1 MRRIAWRTLIPAL
14 AAGLSPL
21 AGCMDTTTTGDQ
33 GPVAQ
38 LAVSPVLPASLSQGV
53 FDLPIDRVTVRLIR
67 PPASLILDTL
77 VFFPADQSQL
87 SIRIRVPLNTPREEL
102 SVSLEL
108 RAGKR
113 ILFAG
118 TELVEFTGDASVAPT
133 IPLQYVGPG
142 TGMTSLYLTP
152 RDSALKPGDTFTF
165 GVLAFEGRTPLDSFY
180 VGWSTSD
187 PDLAKVDARGVLRAP
202 NRTGSLMLRV
212 VSATGIKDSTRV
224 YFSPPASELAI
235 AGGNGQIGTVLQP
248 VAGKLMVRA
257 LSADQ
262 RGVPGVRIRFTSPTG
277 GRAIDSLVTTDA
289 DGYARTTAIL
299 GPVAGPQIFDASS
312 PNLRPVTFILEAVP
326 GPAYAIAMT
335 DGNGQTAPPG
345 QLLSPFR
352 VTVRDQT
359 GNRVPTAEVFWS
371 VLQGGGTLS
380 HVYTV
385 TDSLGNAEVVYSMG
399 PTPGSQLVTASLS
412 SGATVTLTATATP

>member
-1 MRRIAWRTLIPAL
+1 LL
-14 AAGLSPL
+14 AL
-21 AGCMDTTTTGDQ
+21 AGCMDTTPSGDE

-38 LAVSPVLPASLSQGV
+38 LAVTPVLPASLSQGV

-67 PPASLILDTL
+67 PPAALILDTL

-142 TGMTSLYLTP
+142 TGMTSLYLSP
-152 RDSALKPGDTFTF
+152 RDSALKPGDSFTY
-165 GVLAFEGRTPLDSFY
+165 GVQAYAGRTPLDSFY

-187 PDLAKVDARGVLRAP
+187 PELAKVDARGVLRAP
-202 NRTGSLMLRV
+202 SRTGSLMLRV

-224 YFSPPASELAI
+224 YFSPPASELVV
-235 AGGNGQIGTVLQP
+235 AGGNGQIGTVIQP
-248 VAGKLMVRA
+248 VAGKLMVQA
-257 LSADQ
+257 LSAEG

-277 GRAIDSLVTTDA
+277 GRALDSLVTTDA

-299 GPVAGPQIFDASS
+299 GPVAGPQLFDATA
-312 PNLRPVTFILEAVP
+312 PNLRAVTFVLEAVP
-326 GPAYAIAMT
+326 GPATAIAVAA
-335 DGNGQTAPPG
+335 GNGQTAAAG
-345 QLLSPFR
+345 QPLTPFQ

-359 GNRVPTAEVFWS
+359 GNRVPMADVFWN
-371 VLQGGGTLS
+371 VVQGGGTLS
-380 HVYTV
+380 SGYTV
-385 TDSLGNAEVVYSMG
+385 TDSLGKAEVVYTLG
-399 PTPGSQLVTASLS
+399 KTPGTQLVTARLS
-412 SGATVTLTATATP
+412 SGAVVTFTATATP